1 MIDVYFFKNKDI
13 LLITITLKIKIDSNI
28 ILLYN
33 PETISIF
40 LVLNVVSVILFI
52 AVIFSSPESNAR
64 THIAFRY
71 SFYLV
76 SITLKEVHRFISSEF
91 YFCEK

>member
-28 ILLYN
+28 ILLFN
-33 PETISIF
+33 PETIRIF

-52 AVIFSSPESNAR
+52 AVKVSSPESNAR
-64 THIAFRY
+64 THVALDL
-71 SFYLV
+71 SP
-76 SITLKEVHRFISSEF
+76 
-91 YFCEK
+91 

>member
-28 ILLYN
+28 ILLFN

-52 AVIFSSPESNAR
+52 AIKVFSPESNAR
-64 THIAFRY
+64 THVALDL
-71 SFYLV
+71 SP
-76 SITLKEVHRFISSEF
+76 
-91 YFCEK
+91 

>member
-28 ILLYN
+28 ILLFN

-40 LVLNVVSVILFI
+40 LVLNVVSIILFI
-52 AVIFSSPESNAR
+52 AVKVSSPESNAR
-64 THIAFRY
+64 THVAFRY
-71 SFYLV
+71 SFSLV
-76 SITLKEVHRFISSEF
+76 SITLKKFHRFISSEF
-91 YFCEK
+91 GF